1 MAEGELKKLI
11 DLRVVDLKL
20 ELEKRNIDCKGVKAV
35 LIERLQKALEDEG
48 HDVETYLFDMTTS
61 PMEKK
66 LTPLRKGRKGES
78 DETES
83 IELSEDDSKEKS
95 DSEMIDQSFIKE
107 ECAESSAPSLDDDDN
122 SNNIKEEEKE
132 NCVENRSKITKSSV
146 QHENK
151 VADVN
156 DSCKISSNDTEII
169 CVAAMVKTEV
179 EDDEVI
185 TKEKGIVK
193 EDKCGLSA
201 NNQETS
207 GGAVDNEDSINL
219 TIGEDEVKLLTV
231 EEDSCQGKS
240 IKDDSQRC
248 FDDGNNALRG
258 EKNSKVSSSV
268 EASSMADE
276 DSRKEPTSTTGS
288 EKEKQDGKSTAAIGN
303 SEAIETDEN
312 ISDVGV
318 DSTEDES
325 KVQIQKQTSSN
336 KKQQSSG
343 GGSSNSGA
351 AICSR
356 NLWVSGLSSSTR
368 ATDLKQVFSKYGK
381 VVGAKVVTNA
391 RTPGARCYGYVT
403 MATSEDAARSLKH
416 LNLTE
421 LHGRMISVEKAKGE
435 SSWPPSRKSGG
446 SDGSRYKTS
455 PSRNEHTDRSIK
467 SESSSSNQRRDR
479 TSRHHSP
486 CKGLSEIK
494 KEEDKKKKEEKLVP
508 PGTEGMDQ
516 EGDIED
522 QKHIIN
528 ENKEEEPTA
537 PGTEERPQQQG
548 KEIEVKVENER
559 NKENDKKGHQSSSNG
574 RHRGSHR
581 SRERSPVGSHSRDRH
596 RRASSKGSRTS
607 SHHAHRE
614 VLSFQQ
620 IKEERERQRLRERE
634 RELREE
640 ERRRREERERQRQI
654 DRKQRE
660 EARRLEREREKLRR
674 EREKIERERAEL
686 LQLEKERQRLERERL
701 EREKEELK
709 QQQLRLEEERRS
721 TKRPLSAVE
730 SMEPDRYEQS
740 SRKRPVPPDH
750 RRYDSA
756 SSNRFDHRSGFRGRG
771 SGVDDHRTGKDR
783 HSREHYESNKESS
796 MSGGGSSSRGVD
808 WHSHN
813 SGNNGG
819 MKVFNS
825 MSVNQSHHS
834 REVWTNDSSRKHDSV
849 QPWARPAAVH
859 SSSERWIS
867 NNSGGSMN
875 NLTSRTAQSSMSSG
889 VYSNTPSISV
899 LGPVGMSSNSM
910 YGADRFDAYKQP
922 LGSISRKF

>member
-240 IKDDSQRC
+240 IKD
-248 FDDGNNALRG
+248 
-258 EKNSKVSSSV
+258 
-268 EASSMADE
+268 
-276 DSRKEPTSTTGS
+276 
-288 EKEKQDGKSTAAIGN
+288 
-303 SEAIETDEN
+303 
-312 ISDVGV
+312 
-318 DSTEDES
+318 
-325 KVQIQKQTSSN
+325 

-756 SSNRFDHRSGFRGRG
+756 SSNRIVKSDIDDMMRSSTGTLSTRRTARYDDERHDKQRFDHRSGFRGRG